1 MGKNS
6 GLTIPLEVT
15 YKKFHDQMSRS
26 AAAAVKS
33 SNRMAAENKK
43 LQKQLEQTQQKFAKL
58 QASAGGM
65 NDNFGKIGKASQGAG
80 KEMQGFINVSKGG
93 RFAIQN
99 TSNQIAD
106 MAVQFEMGTDPMRIM
121 GQQIPQLVAGFGA
134 LTGTVG
140 LLMPVLGVIA
150 GIGFPLAGVLLSMG
164 DNAEDASKK
173 VDAFTKAFNE
183 AESAISRAKST
194 ISDYSKNGL
203 ENLRDAYG
211 EVTSAVLNLVGALA
225 QLDAQTAQSKTNTAL
240 DTFFEDFLAGDAAF
254 AELDLQL
261 KKYQAIQHRIEQ
273 LSNPLSQSRSIDAIG
288 LEGVENTLKE
298 LNAELEQS
306 SDLVKVWAAEMAT
319 LDGARASG
327 NMEQV
332 AESLAKMRAILTGLP
347 DDKIAE
353 VGLELAKVESLARQS
368 ANTTK
373 RLKNAADSV
382 QLKDLATDATTMANE
397 ISRAA
402 DAMETMK
409 LNGLASLEEA
419 QVRLRYNDDP
429 VSRAGALAAL
439 EFDRTVNPLAQQVG
453 PTGGTQLAKE
463 REEYIRMAR
472 EQARL
477 QEALRPATKKG
488 PDVLGLGD
496 QDVTALERRV
506 EMLGRTREE
515 VAALTTKYKLLD
527 MAKQQG
533 LDLDERSVQT
543 GLTLREEIE
552 ARAKSVSRLTGEIE
566 EKTRQSRLMV
576 SVNQSIANGLSDAI
590 FEGERFVD
598 VLGRIGIE
606 IGKMV
611 LQSSVSSFTGSIGS
625 GGGGV
630 GGVLSTLL
638 SSFGGFFAEGGNLG
652 AGKWGIAGERGVPE
666 LIEGPA
672 TITPFH
678 KLPEARGG
686 GLASGL
692 RIRVETSKFLE
703 AHIQET
709 AGMVVQQSS
718 AGLIAAGGQAGVAL
732 VQKNFS
738 AMQAQT
744 AAQVG

>member
-1 MGKNS
+1 MAKMP
-6 GLTIPLEVT
+6 GLVFTLET
-15 YKKFHDQMSRS
+15 TWKQFIDQTRRS
-26 AAAAVKS
+26 EAAAVKS

-43 LQKQLEQTQQKFAKL
+43 LQKQLELTQQRFAKL

-65 NDNFGKIGKASQGAG
+65 NDNFGKVGKATQSAG
-80 KEMQGFINVSKGG
+80 KEMQGFFNISKGG

-99 TSNQIAD
+99 TSNQVAD
-106 MAVQFEMGTDPMRIM
+106 MAVQFEMGTDPMRVM
-121 GQQIPQLVAGFGA
+121 GQQIPQLIAGFGA

-203 ENLRDAYG
+203 ENLRDTYG

-402 DAMETMK
+402 DAMEAMK
-409 LNGLASLEEA
+409 RNGLASLEEA
-419 QVRLRYNDDP
+419 QVRLRYKDDP

-477 QEALRPATKKG
+477 QEALRPAANKG
-488 PDVLGLGD
+488 PDVLGMGD
-496 QDVTALERRV
+496 QEVTVLERRI

-527 MAKQQG
+527 LAKQQG
-533 LDLDERSVQT
+533 LDLDERSVKT

-552 ARAKSVSRLTGEIE
+552 ARSKSVSQLTGKIE
-566 EKTRQSRLMV
+566 EQTRQSRMMA
-576 SVNQSIANGLSDAI
+576 SVNQSITNSLTDVI

-598 VLGRIGIE
+598 VLGNMGKGIA
-606 IGKMV
+606 KML
-611 LQSSVSSFTGSIGS
+611 LQSSVSSMTSS
-625 GGGGV
+625 VGGGGNI
-630 GGVLSTLL
+630 GGIISTLL

-678 KLPEARGG
+678 KLPQSGGSGGEMISRVILEVTPDLEARIESVSGNVVKEAAPMIIEAATQNSREYTVGDFSMYEQERGG
-686 GLASGL
+686 GF
-692 RIRVETSKFLE
+692 RD
-703 AHIQET
+703 
-709 AGMVVQQSS
+709 
-718 AGLIAAGGQAGVAL
+718 
-732 VQKNFS
+732 
-738 AMQAQT
+738 
-744 AAQVG
+744 

>member
-80 KEMQGFINVSKGG
+80 KEMQGFLNVSKGS

-99 TSNQIAD
+99 TSNQVAD
-106 MAVQFEMGTDPMRIM
+106 MAVQFEMGTDPMRVM
-121 GQQIPQLVAGFGA
+121 GQQIPQLIAGFGA

-164 DNAEDASKK
+164 DNAEGASKK

-183 AESAISRAKST
+183 AESAISRANSS
-194 ISDYSKNGL
+194 IADYSKNGL
-203 ENLRDAYG
+203 ENIRDKYG
-211 EVTSAVLNLVGALA
+211 EVTSAVLNLVAALA
-225 QLDAQTAQSKTNTAL
+225 ELDSKAAQTKTDTAL
-240 DTFFEDFLAGDAAF
+240 DTFFDDFLGGNNAF
-254 AELDLQL
+254 AELDLKL
-261 KKYQAIQHRIEQ
+261 KKYQAIQHRIAQ
-273 LSNPLSQSRSIDAIG
+273 LSDPLSQSRSIDAIG
-288 LEGVENTLKE
+288 LEGVENTLKD
-298 LNAELEQS
+298 LNQELEAS
-306 SDLVKVWAAEMAT
+306 SDLVKIWATEMAA
-319 LDGARASG
+319 LEDARASG
-327 NMEQV
+327 NMERV
-332 AESLAKMRAILTGLP
+332 SEALAKMREILTKLP
-347 DDKIAE
+347 DEKLAE
-353 VGLELAKVESLARQS
+353 VGKELARVESIARQS
-368 ANTTK
+368 VSTTK
-373 RLKNAADSV
+373 RLKTATDGV
-382 QLKDLATDATTMANE
+382 ELKGLSADATTMANE

-402 DAMETMK
+402 DAMEAMK
-409 LNGLASLEEA
+409 RNGLTSLEDA
-419 QVRLRYNDDP
+419 QVRLKYKDDP

-477 QEALRPATKKG
+477 QEALRPAANKG
-488 PDVLGLGD
+488 PDVLGMGD
-496 QDVTALERRV
+496 QEVTALERRI

-533 LDLDERSVQT
+533 LDLDERSVKT

-552 ARAKSVSRLTGEIE
+552 ARSKSVSQLTGKIE
-566 EKTRQSRLMV
+566 EQTRQSRMMA
-576 SVNQSIANGLSDAI
+576 SVNQSITNSLTDVI

-598 VLGRIGIE
+598 VLGNMGKGIA
-606 IGKMV
+606 KML
-611 LQSSVSSFTGSIGS
+611 LQSSVSSMTSS
-625 GGGGV
+625 VGGGGNIV
-630 GGVLSTLL
+630 GIISTLL

-652 AGKWGIAGERGVPE
+652 AGKWGIAGEGGVPE

-678 KLPEARGG
+678 KLPQSSGGGGEMVSRVILEVTPDLEARIESVSGNVVKEAAPMIIEAATQNSREYTVGDFSMYEQERGG
-686 GLASGL
+686 GF
-692 RIRVETSKFLE
+692 RD
-703 AHIQET
+703 
-709 AGMVVQQSS
+709 
-718 AGLIAAGGQAGVAL
+718 
-732 VQKNFS
+732 
-738 AMQAQT
+738 
-744 AAQVG
+744 